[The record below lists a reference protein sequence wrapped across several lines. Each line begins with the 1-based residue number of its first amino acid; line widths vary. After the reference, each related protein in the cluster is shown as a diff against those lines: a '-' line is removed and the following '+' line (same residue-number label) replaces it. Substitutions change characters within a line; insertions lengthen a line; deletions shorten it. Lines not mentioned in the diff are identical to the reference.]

1 MDLNVKGKVAWIT
14 GGGEGIG
21 KLTAL
26 MLAEEG
32 ADIVLCDIDD
42 SKVKSAAEEIRAK
55 GTRVLPFKLDVREKD
70 QVEGVMERTL
80 AEFEHIDLLA
90 HIPGR
95 GERKSFL
102 ETTKKDWDFS
112 IQLNLYGPLNTI
124 GTVINH
130 MVERKTGKIVTI
142 ISDAGKV
149 GEPRNCVYSA
159 AKAGVAAFTKALAQE
174 VGPSNINVN
183 CIALGRTQTP
193 ALTRTGKDFVRP
205 GMDPKEYEARAL
217 RRYPMRRF
225 GEPEDIANVM
235 CFLLSDRSRH
245 ITGQIISVDGGFCM
259 V

>member
-21 KLTAL
+21 KLSAL

-32 ADIVLCDIDD
+32 ADIVLCDIDE
-42 SKVKSAAEEIRAK
+42 SKVTSAAKEISAK
-55 GTRVLPFKLDVREKD
+55 GTRVLPFKLDVRDKG
-70 QVEGVMERTL
+70 QVENVMEKTL
-80 AEFEHIDLLA
+80 ADFKHIDLLA

-102 ETTKKDWDFS
+102 ETKKEDWDFS

-124 GTVINH
+124 STVINH

-159 AKAGVAAFTKALAQE
+159 AKAGVAGFTKALAQE
-174 VGPSNINVN
+174 VGPSNININ
-183 CIALGRTQTP
+183 CIALGRTHTP
-193 ALTRTGKDFVRP
+193 AHARSSRDFVRP
-205 GMDPKEYEARAL
+205 GMDPKEYDARAL
-217 RRYPMRRF
+217 RRYPLRRF
-225 GEPEDIANVM
+225 GEPEDVANVL

-245 ITGQIISVDGGFCM
+245 MTGQIISVDGGYCM